1 MKEIETTDEEM
12 DIGSYD
18 DVNVFIENYQKLR
31 RDHPDYSD
39 FRIQAREG
47 SYDELPESYLF
58 YRRPLTEDEI
68 LENKKRMERHNRA
81 EVENA
86 RRLLRENGLL

>member
-1 MKEIETTDEEM
+1 MKEIETTEEEM
-12 DIGSYD
+12 YIGSYE
-18 DVNVFIENYQKLR
+18 DVDVFIENYQRLR
-31 RDHPDYSD
+31 RDHPEYSD

-47 SYDELPESYLF
+47 SYDESPESYLS

-68 LENKKRMERHNRA
+68 LENKKRMERHNHA
-81 EVENA
+81 EIEKA